1 MALAQ
6 LAGFAA
12 SVVMALRQTE
22 PVATPSR
29 SERHR
34 GYAALAVRVL
44 LWTALT
50 VALNSQQWRH
60 LPVLLAATAI
70 VGLIYLPLST
80 MTASED
86 DDGPVPYPAWL
97 KSIFATGL
105 CLSSIGGLAVAL
117 IHRAPPG

>member
-12 SVVMALRQTE
+12 SVLMALRQTE

-29 SERHR
+29 SERSR
-34 GYAALAVRVL
+34 GYAALSVGAL

-50 VALNSQQWRH
+50 VALSNQQWRH

-70 VGLIYLPLST
+70 AGLIYLPLST
-80 MTASED
+80 MAASED

-105 CLSSIGGLAVAL
+105 CLSSLAGVAVVL
-117 IHRAPPG
+117 IQKS